1 MKEYTLEELRN
12 NPDIIREVVS
22 NAAVADDFAKIRIGE
37 ELAAVVISE
46 REWEMLSDAFV
57 LLIGGKKLK

>member
-1 MKEYTLEELRN
+1 MIEYTLEELRN